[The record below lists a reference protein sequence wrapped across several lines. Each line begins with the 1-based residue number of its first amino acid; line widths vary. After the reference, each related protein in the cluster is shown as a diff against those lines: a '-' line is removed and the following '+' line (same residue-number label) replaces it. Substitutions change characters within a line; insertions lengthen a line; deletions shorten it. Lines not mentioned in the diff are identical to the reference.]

1 MTQGHWLQYVK
12 LLTEVV
18 IGKVRLHMKY
28 LSFRQVRLLNRRFS
42 VSAMYLICLVNL
54 RDIWTSRYLL
64 QELSDIRFLLSPL
77 IRELIHRLGLL
88 LYTLAVWYSSLILH
102 ELTSRKCVVSF
113 GDNYIITRL
122 RSEIIRRLQMN
133 RLPLVIVVRL
143 LLLFIVVFF
152 I

>member
-1 MTQGHWLQYVK
+1 M
-12 LLTEVV
+12 
-18 IGKVRLHMKY
+18 
-28 LSFRQVRLLNRRFS
+28 RLLNRRLS

-54 RDIWTSRYLL
+54 MDIWTSRYLL

-88 LYTLAVWYSSLILH
+88 LYTLAVWYSYKSILH